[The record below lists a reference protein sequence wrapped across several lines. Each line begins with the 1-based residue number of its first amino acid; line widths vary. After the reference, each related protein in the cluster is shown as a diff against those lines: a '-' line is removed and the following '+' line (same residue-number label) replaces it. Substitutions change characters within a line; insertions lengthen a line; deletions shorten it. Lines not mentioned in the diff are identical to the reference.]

1 MPVIFLRHT
10 DDNGSDQFEAHDN
23 KINKRGRFR
32 LKVVIND
39 LLEKYGYPSIIFT
52 SAFRRTLD
60 TAKEIKKMSNSETV
74 IYIDNN
80 LSRYFCSREKE
91 NPEISQRTRKY
102 DVPVYEEWSD
112 FEKRV
117 NKHLRMLKK
126 KGYIN
131 DENNLVIC
139 VTHSLVYKH
148 AARVYGIDIP
158 VIIPFM
164 EHFVIHKYSIELPKK
179 MQELRRYEE
188 SRRKRQ
194 YFKSKKNKKKAK
206 RYM

>member
-10 DDNGSDQFEAHDN
+10 DDNGSDQSEAHYN
-23 KINKRGRFR
+23 KINDRGRFR
-32 LKVVIND
+32 LRVVIQD
-39 LLEKYGYPSIIFT
+39 LLEKYGNPSIIFT

-60 TAKEIKKMSNSETV
+60 TAKEIKKMSNSKTD

-80 LSRYFCSREKE
+80 LSRYFCRREKA
-91 NPEISQRTRKY
+91 NPEISQRTKKY
-102 DVPVYEEWSD
+102 DVPIYENWDD

-117 NKHLRMLKK
+117 NKHLRMLKNE
-126 KGYIN
+126 GYIN
-131 DENNLVIC
+131 DPDNLIIC

-164 EHFVIHKYSIELPKK
+164 EHFLIHEYSIELPKK
-179 MQELRRYEE
+179 VQERRRYEE
-188 SRRKRQ
+188 SRRKKE
-194 YFKSKKNKKKAK
+194 YFRSKKNKKRAK
-206 RYM
+206 KYM